1 MELPN
6 KEHLWTWGM
15 SLGLYSK
22 PYRQTGGVHENTT
35 QGEMINLFKYHEDIE
50 DSQRTQISKKFAG
63 EVFDLLAKELR
74 QKFPTSS
81 KLPFDVCLGLPE
93 NRGTG
98 RSLPKNICRILSD
111 EHKWLQDGFEGVTK
125 TRSGEIIKEVP
136 HDERPS
142 KVAGLYAIDKI
153 KMPTPKFGFL
163 IIDDVFETGSTI
175 GALCKTLEK
184 EFPGVPRYT
193 IALTHLHATERMAK

>member
-1 MELPN
+1 
-6 KEHLWTWGM
+6 M

-50 DSQRTQISKKFAG
+50 DSQRTRISKKFAG

-136 HDERPS
+136 HDERPA
-142 KVAGLYAIDKI
+142 KVAGLYAIDKS

>member
-6 KEHLWTWGM
+6 RDHLWTWGM

-22 PYRQTGGVHENTT
+22 PYWATGGTHENTT
-35 QGEMINLFKYHEDIE
+35 EGDLINLFKYHEDIGE
-50 DSQRTQISKKFAG
+50 AQRMRISNEFARK
-63 EVFDLLAKELR
+63 VFGLLANELR
-74 QKFPTSS
+74 QNFPNSS
-81 KLPFDVCLGLPE
+81 KLPFDVCVGLPE

-98 RSLPKNICRILSD
+98 RSLPRNICRILAN
-111 EHKWLQDGFEGVTK
+111 EHKWLNDGFEAVTK
-125 TRSGEIIKEVP
+125 TRAGEVIKEVP
-136 HDERPS
+136 HDERPV
-142 KVAGLYAIDKI
+142 KVAGLYAIDKT
-153 KMPTPKFGFL
+153 KMPAPKFGFL

-184 EFPGVPRYT
+184 EYPGLPRYI

>member
-50 DSQRTQISKKFAG
+50 DSQRTRISEKFAG

-136 HDERPS
+136 PDERPA
-142 KVAGLYAIDKI
+142 KVAGLYAIDKS

>member
-50 DSQRTQISKKFAG
+50 DSQRTRISEKFAG

-136 HDERPS
+136 PDERPA
-142 KVAGLYAIDKI
+142 KVAGLYAIDKS

-193 IALTHLHATERMAK
+193 IALTHLHATERIAK